1 MLFQHQKES
10 LAFFEKTPIGF
21 DMSDCGTG
29 KTLVQIEWLRAHLGD
44 KRALIVCPKSLMH
57 AAWETDFARFAPEI
71 TIGFSHAGKWRKAF
85 DDGVQVVIVNTD
97 GVKNIDEKWLTDFDT
112 LIVDESSAFKHHT
125 SARSKA
131 LLKLAKHFKYRHLMS
146 ATPATNSITEI
157 WHQVKILDHGER
169 LGTAFT
175 NFQTACCTPVQ
186 AGKVQRVFTKEG
198 KERLIGPVRWVDKP
212 GIQVIVS
219 ALIEDITVRHKFED
233 CVDIPELFE
242 YEREYVLD
250 EGHQASYDAFLKD
263 WILEVKDV
271 PLSAVNAGSYAQK
284 LLQLSSGATY
294 LDDGSFAVFNDGR
307 YEFILDLAEEYNHCV
322 VFYIWRHQL
331 ECLKRHANQRGLSY
345 AVWDSSKPEIAK
357 QFQDGE
363 YRILFAQPASAGHGL
378 TLTRAQ
384 ATIWA
389 SPTYNLEH
397 YLQGIKRIH
406 RIGQKQKTQSV
417 MVLAN
422 TKLEKRVYEALRNKE
437 MNLVNLLGEFV

>member
-29 KTLVQIEWLRAHLGD
+29 KTLVQIEWLRKHLGE

-57 AAWETDFARFAPEI
+57 AAWEVDFARFAPEI
-71 TIGFSHAGKWRKAF
+71 TIGFSHAGKWKQAF
-85 DDGVQVVIVNTD
+85 DSGVQVVIVNTD
-97 GVKNIDEKWLTDFDT
+97 GVKNIDEKWLTNFET
-112 LIVDESSAFKHHT
+112 LIVDESSTFKHHT

-131 LLKLAKHFKYRHLMS
+131 LFKLSKHFKYRHLMS
-146 ATPATNSITEI
+146 ATPATNSICEL
-157 WHQVKILDHGER
+157 WHQVKILDQGER
-169 LGTAFT
+169 LGTAFS
-175 NFQTACCTPVQ
+175 NFQQAACTPVQ
-186 AGKVQRVFTKEG
+186 AGKVQRVYTRDG
-198 KERLIGPVRWVDKP
+198 QERLIGPVKWVDKP
-212 GIQVIVS
+212 GIQVVVG

-233 CVDIPELFE
+233 CVDIPDMFE
-242 YEREYVLD
+242 YEREYQLT
-250 EGHQASYDAFLKD
+250 EEHEYYYDTFLKN

-284 LLQLSSGATY
+284 LLQISSGAAYT
-294 LDDGSFAVFNDGR
+294 DDGKYSLFNDGR
-307 YEFILDLAEEYNHCV
+307 YEFVLDLAEEFPHCV
-322 VFYIWRHQL
+322 VFYQWRHQL
-331 ECLKRHANQRGLSY
+331 ECLKRIAQIRGLSHETWTSNSGTM
-345 AVWDSSKPEIAK
+345 A
-357 QFQDGE
+357 QRFQDGE
-363 YRILFAQPASAGHGL
+363 FRVLFAQPASAGHGL

-406 RIGQKQKTQSV
+406 RIGQKQKTQSI

-422 TKLEKRVYEALRNKE
+422 TKLERRVYQALRNKE